1 MCVHVYLFIYYKE
14 LAYTII
20 EAGKAKICRMG
31 QQVEDM
37 IQSECCPL
45 AEFSAAWKRPI
56 FCAVQDFSCLD
67 KAHPL

>member
-1 MCVHVYLFIYYKE
+1 MEMICVLFRVLQRNRTNRMYVCAYVYLFIYYKQ
-14 LAYTII
+14 LAHTII

-45 AEFSAAWKRPI
+45 AEFSP
-56 FCAVQDFSCLD
+56 V
-67 KAHPL
+67 

>member
-1 MCVHVYLFIYYKE
+1 MYYSGFFREIEPIGYMCVHVYLFIYYKE

-37 IQSECCPL
+37 IQSGCCPL
-45 AEFSAAWKRPI
+45 AEFSAA
-56 FCAVQDFSCLD
+56 
-67 KAHPL
+67 

>member
-1 MCVHVYLFIYYKE
+1 MYYSGFFREIEPIGCMCVHMCIYYKE
-14 LAYTII
+14 LAHTII

-45 AEFSAAWKRPI
+45 AEFSP
-56 FCAVQDFSCLD
+56 V
-67 KAHPL
+67 